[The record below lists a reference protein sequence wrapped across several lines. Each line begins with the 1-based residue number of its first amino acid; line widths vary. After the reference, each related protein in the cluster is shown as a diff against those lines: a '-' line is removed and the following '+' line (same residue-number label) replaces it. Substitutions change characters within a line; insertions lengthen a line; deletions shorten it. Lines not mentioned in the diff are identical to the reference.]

1 LKYLKQIDKV
11 HDEFLI
17 HKHEVLPELEMI
29 PVLVL
34 DGNKPF
40 EKCDILFNEY
50 CDQIE
55 DFMHKTHLRTTSK
68 ERQISL

>member
-1 LKYLKQIDKV
+1 M
-11 HDEFLI
+11 
-17 HKHEVLPELEMI
+17 LPELEMI